1 MDEFDFA
8 LDFMAREE
16 FPGDAVSAFAG
27 DFDKIK
33 ADGACLGKL
42 MKLKNKYLAGK
53 RPYKSVSPP
62 VRAVGKKLGMSG
74 ERSDFVFLL
83 LCLSGAKKKYEKNGL
98 SDELFYATFADLKYK
113 LLECKAVKNEW
124 GTFVAYWY
132 DGFFRLKRFCYGRF
146 QYEITRY
153 AWLKYDGC
161 GVKLRKNT
169 KVVNFHIP
177 SSGEPLTYEN
187 RLQSYKQAYEAYRHV
202 FKNDKAVF
210 VCFSW
215 LLYREHYDFL
225 PRGSNIID
233 FMNDFDIIK
242 SVSIPVFNDAWRV
255 FGGDAK
261 KAPDELPE
269 KTSLQRAY
277 KKRLTEKK
285 LASGYGYG
293 VIVFDGEN
301 ILTRK

>member
-8 LDFMAREE
+8 FDFMRKEK
-16 FPGDAVSAFAG
+16 FPEDAVQAFSG
-27 DFDKIK
+27 DFDKIR
-33 ADGACLGKL
+33 ADADVLKRL
-42 MKLKNKYLAGK
+42 IKLKNKYLAEK
-53 RPYKSVSPP
+53 RRYKALSPA
-62 VRAVGKKLGMSG
+62 VRKDCKRLGMSG
-74 ERSDFVFLL
+74 ERADFVFLL
-83 LCLSGAKKKYEKNGL
+83 LCLEGAKKKYERNGL

-113 LLECKAVKNEW
+113 LLECKAVKDEW

-153 AWLKYDGC
+153 AWLKYDGH

-169 KVVNFHIP
+169 KVINFHIP
-177 SSGEPLTYEN
+177 SSGEPITYEN
-187 RLQSYKQAYEAYRHV
+187 RLDSYKQAYEIYRHL
-202 FKNDKAVF
+202 FKNGKAVF

-215 LLYREHYDFL
+215 LLYKEHYDFL
-225 PRGSNIID
+225 PHNSNIID

-242 SVSIPVFNDAWRV
+242 SVSLPVFNDAWRV
-255 FGGDAK
+255 FGADAK
-261 KAPDELPE
+261 KTPQELPE

-277 KKRLTEKK
+277 KKRLADNK

-293 VIVFDGEN
+293 IIVFDGEK